1 MTSTLDRSAAAISP
15 NVQPMNDDQRT
26 IVGAL
31 KSFLKNKVEPGA
43 AERDQTGE
51 FPMQIVKELGE
62 MGIMGAQT
70 PEEYGGSALDTAT
83 FAMII
88 EEIAAVDGSL
98 CLTVASHNSLCQGHI
113 LIGGT
118 EAQKQKFL
126 PDLASAKKLGAWG
139 LTEPGS
145 GSDSG
150 GLQTRAV
157 EQADGSWI
165 LNGSKNFITQGS
177 VGGTYVVL
185 ARTDAAREGKG
196 KNDGISAFVFNR
208 DEVEGFS
215 IGRKEDKL
223 GLRSSDT
230 AQLIFEDIHLPA
242 EALLGERGNA
252 FKDVMKVLDGG
263 RVGIAAMGLGLGRA
277 AFEFAAKYTLGR
289 EQFGK
294 PIAYNQDISFRLANM
309 DTKLEAARLLIRK
322 AADLKDAGENF
333 TTPVARAKLFATTV
347 GVEACDE
354 AIQMLGGYG
363 YVKEYPVERFWRDNR
378 LTRIGEGTD
387 EVQRL
392 VISRDVLKRFA
403 D

>member
-1 MTSTLDRSAAAISP
+1 MTSTLVRPLS
-15 NVQPMNDDQRT
+15 DDQRT
-26 IVGAL
+26 ILSAL
-31 KSFLKNKVEPGA
+31 QSFLKNKVAPGA

-51 FPMQIVKELGE
+51 FPFELVRELGE
-62 MGIMGAQT
+62 MGVMGAQT
-70 PEEYGGSALDTAT
+70 PEEYGGVGLDTAT

-88 EEIAAVDGSL
+88 EEIAAYDGSL

-113 LIGGT
+113 LLAGT
-118 EAQKQKFL
+118 AAQKAKFL
-126 PDLASAKKLGAWG
+126 PDLASARKLGAWG

-157 EQADGSWI
+157 EQPDGSWL
-165 LNGSKNFITQGS
+165 LNGAKNFITQGS

-185 ARTDAAREGKG
+185 ARTDAPRPGKG

-208 DEVEGFS
+208 DEVTGFS

-230 AQLIFEDIHLPA
+230 AQLIFEDVHLPQD
-242 EALLGERGNA
+242 ALLGERGNA
-252 FKDVMKVLDGG
+252 FKDVMRVLDGG
-263 RVGIAAMGLGLGRA
+263 RIGIGAMGLGLGRA
-277 AFEFAAKYTLGR
+277 AFEFAARYALER

-294 PIAYNQDISFRLANM
+294 PIAMNQAIGFKLADM
-309 DTKLEAARLLIRK
+309 DTQLEAARLLLRK

-333 TTPVARAKLFATTV
+333 TVAAARAKLFATNV
-347 GVEACDE
+347 GVQACDD
-354 AIQMLGGYG
+354 AIQILGGYG
-363 YVKEYPVERFWRDNR
+363 YIKEYPVERYWRDNR

-392 VISRDVLKRFA
+392 IISRDVMSRFGA
-403 D
+403 